1 MDNLNEGREQI
12 KRKYGEYGAI
22 KVNENAPIR
31 NEILRFVNKRFVTEE
46 EMKQFLTKMS
56 ENRGKDLDA
65 RQWFSRNGRYF
76 EKFENR
82 GQEVWTLSKYGKR
95 VLEFIKKSDSS
106 QGKLNESIGLFKF
119 ETMVTESDET
129 FNFDEID
136 GIFEAGPRRTADEVN
151 REAERRLKEQITR
164 YSELMKSNPDRADIY
179 KAQLD
184 LANARMMVVAM
195 KKKLDQVKKKM

>member
-56 ENRGKDLDA
+56 ENRGKDVDA

-106 QGKLNESIGLFKF
+106 QGKLNESEENSTSIGLFKF
-119 ETMVTESDET
+119 
-129 FNFDEID
+129 
-136 GIFEAGPRRTADEVN
+136 
-151 REAERRLKEQITR
+151 
-164 YSELMKSNPDRADIY
+164 
-179 KAQLD
+179 
-184 LANARMMVVAM
+184 
-195 KKKLDQVKKKM
+195 